1 MLYSWSWKRIQ
12 FTDKVL
18 SKDLD
23 NEIMQLFIN
32 YILNIDLKKVKPS
45 MIDQS
50 NIINKNLLLNLPE
63 VNTTKELIK
72 YINTGTN
79 DFYSNED
86 LLRKRLNIE
95 DNEIRKEEAQIKDQF
110 IRKEKQL
117 VDNVY
122 YEIQK
127 KLLFYS

>member
-1 MLYSWSWKRIQ
+1 
-12 FTDKVL
+12 
-18 SKDLD
+18 
-23 NEIMQLFIN
+23 MQLFIN